1 MGSNP
6 TPSAIDTETCSVKVL
21 KSNRRYHRVVS
32 LSPKLSETISERVN
46 QRFTFFLCRQ
56 LFSIDEAE
64 SLSKQFPTKTIEELR
79 ESDASHATLSTIR
92 HPEIVTDF
100 LRRSRDWQEVYRWFT
115 SREFISDV
123 LKTFERPILAKYPPV
138 ARTFLR
144 SWILK
149 ESRYYGEVQLS
160 VRLTGSVLSPH
171 TDNADKV
178 LALIAYFPEAEE
190 SAANGGTAFY
200 RPRNRASEF
209 KVFGRYMRWGWLIP
223 LGLRRLQSAKLPTV
237 DSFNAASEVAEHLE
251 FFDRHYQC
259 VCKAPYQ
266 LGSAGGFI
274 KNQYSW
280 HDLRL
285 DDVPSG
291 MVRRSLLVNVFLRPS
306 KARSLMNRVFAHR

>member
-1 MGSNP
+1 M
-6 TPSAIDTETCSVKVL
+6 TL
-21 KSNRRYHRVVS
+21 Q
-32 LSPKLSETISERVN
+32 PKLSEKVSERVDG
-46 QRFTFFLCRQ
+46 RFTYFYCSR
-56 LFSIDEAE
+56 LFAETEAQA
-64 SLSKQFPTKTIEELR
+64 LLDQFPTREIENLR
-79 ESDASHATLSTIR
+79 DSKSSHATLSTMR
-92 HPEIVTDF
+92 HPDLVEGF
-100 LRRSRDWQEVYRWFT
+100 LHRSHHWQEVYRWFT

-123 LKTFERPILAKYPPV
+123 LETFERPILAKYPPV
-138 ARTFLR
+138 VRTLLR
-144 SWILK
+144 SWIMK

-178 LALIAYFPEAEE
+178 LALIAYFPEAGE

-200 RPRNRASEF
+200 RPRSRTSEF

-237 DSFNAASEVAEHLE
+237 DSFTAASEIADHLE
-251 FFDRHYQC
+251 FFDSHYQC
-259 VCKAPYQ
+259 VLNAPYQ

-285 DDVPSG
+285 DDVPPG

-306 KARSLMNRVFAHR
+306 KARSLMNRMFAHR